1 MLSEYRGRIPFYLK
15 KLEENIVY
23 LCSSNKN
30 IEDYY
35 NTLADFYDG
44 KILKIESSS
53 DRDEIEKINYDLL
66 ELLKSKKKYVILI
79 SLEGF
84 LRDYYLEGEKI
95 VFEKDKNISLKKIQE
110 ILTENNYEK
119 TYMLEKRMQYSLRG
133 DILDIFPKNGD
144 YPIRVEFFGDSV
156 ERITYFDIE
165 TQKSIESLDRID
177 MYMNNNKNSQIDFY
191 KLINLSENRIIFE
204 NREILQYKLE
214 EIILRERERE
224 EKLRERF
231 SQLDIIGEE
240 LTLKRF
246 SEDCLL
252 YTSDAADD

>member
-1 MLSEYRGRIPFYLK
+1 MLSEYRGKIPFYLK
-15 KLEENIVY
+15 ELESNIVY

-35 NTLADFYDG
+35 NTLDDFYDG
-44 KILKIESSS
+44 EILKIESSS

-66 ELLKSKKKYVILI
+66 ELLKSKKKYIILI

-95 VFEKDKNISLKKIQE
+95 VFQKDRDISLKKIQE
-110 ILTENNYEK
+110 ILIKNRYEK

-144 YPIRVEFFGDSV
+144 YPVRIEFFGDSV

-165 TQKSIESLDRID
+165 TQKSIESLDRMD

-214 EIILRERERE
+214 EIILRDRERE
-224 EKLRERF
+224 E
-231 SQLDIIGEE
+231 
-240 LTLKRF
+240 
-246 SEDCLL
+246 
-252 YTSDAADD
+252 